1 MSREES
7 RLGLAF
13 ATLLATSFGLG
24 SAAAAAEQT
33 DAQDAQSGKDQP
45 PAEGDKDEG
54 DLAKATQNP
63 VADLISVPF
72 QNNTSYNIGVNER
85 ASNTLNIQPVIPVHL
100 SDSVLLISRI
110 ILPVIYQP
118 DLSSTG
124 GGTSGFGDTNP
135 TFFFSPA
142 KPGKLIWGVGPALIL
157 PTATQR
163 SVGTGKWSAGPA
175 AVALIQPGHWTIGVL
190 ASQVWSFAGPSDRS
204 TVSLMTVQYFV
215 NYNLAHAWYLSSSP
229 ILTFNWEAPSSEE
242 WLVPFGGGIGKIFKL
257 GKLPLNGSVQAYY
270 NVRSDESTTL
280 ARWQAR
286 LQLAF
291 LFPTGGSKPKP
302 PEKEGAESGASA
314 LLTPAA
320 TLPRQPPPGN

>member
-1 MSREES
+1 MSVEGS
-7 RLGLAF
+7 RLSLAF
-13 ATLLATSFGLG
+13 GLLATSFGLG
-24 SAAAAAEQT
+24 SIAAAADQT

-45 PAEGDKDEG
+45 PAEGGKDTG
-54 DLAKATQNP
+54 DLAKAVQNP

-85 ASNTLNIQPVIPVHL
+85 AANTLNIQPVIPVHL

-110 ILPVIYQP
+110 ILPISYQP
-118 DLSSTG
+118 DLTNTG
-124 GGTSGFGDTNP
+124 GGSSGFGDVNP

-175 AVALIQPGHWTIGVL
+175 AVALVQPGHWTIGVL

-215 NYNLAHAWYLSSSP
+215 NYNLAHAWYLTSSP

-242 WLVPFGGGIGKIFKL
+242 WLVPFGGGVGKIFKL

-286 LQLAF
+286 VQLAF
-291 LFPTGGSKPKP
+291 LFPAAGSKPKP
-302 PEKEGAESGASA
+302 PQKDGAESGASA
-314 LLTPAA
+314 LLAPVAA
-320 TLPRQPPPGN
+320 PLRAPPPGN